1 MTVGTRQQ
9 VDRARAELAM
19 SELPAESRDPLYAL
33 LDTAETAANGCPEAE
48 RASRLA
54 EAFLCLAVFEARQAT
69 WAPAAMRA
77 EVARHVGEQCP
88 LGAGGT
94 GKAAFWRALA
104 MKPWPWIAASVAA
117 FSPNAPAIVAAI
129 QTAFK

>member
-1 MTVGTRQQ
+1 MTVGIRKQ
-9 VDRARAELAM
+9 VDRARAELST
-19 SELPAESRDPLYAL
+19 SELPAESRDSLDAL
-33 LDTAETAANGCPEAE
+33 MDAAGDAANGCSEKE
-48 RASRLA
+48 RGEKLA
-54 EAFLCLAVFEARQAT
+54 EAFLCLAVYEVRQAT
-69 WAPAAMRA
+69 RAPAAMRA
-77 EVARHVGEQCP
+77 EIARHVNEQCP